1 MQDLSELS
9 DLTVINN
16 ESVKQIISICFL
28 FLWNHNLSYAQ
39 DNRLYGTYIDEMY
52 LMVLHLD
59 TGNRFQFIM
68 PPGPRTYAKDTVL
81 VVGNWIMDGKDVVL
95 NSDIQPTMCNHLYY
109 LELLNEEL
117 SKDFLLIH
125 VRTIKERL
133 DGVKIE
139 FDETSQAIA
148 IEVNNKGDH
157 VWVDNITGTLT
168 LPRKGIEHIIVRFPY
183 MDCPR
188 YFLKS
193 PESNYLEII
202 HDETGESGGEAF
214 LRYQYF
220 ADEHI
225 VVDDHE
231 GTLVLDGDIVFKKLK

>member
-1 MQDLSELS
+1 MLLGLS
-9 DLTVINN
+9 DLTAIND
-16 ESVKQIISICFL
+16 ESVNQIISICFL
-28 FLWNHNLSYAQ
+28 LLWNHNLSYSQ
-39 DNRLYGTYIDEMY
+39 ENRLYGTYQDAMFQ
-52 LMVLHLD
+52 MVLHLD
-59 TGNRFQFIM
+59 TGNRFQFIV
-68 PPGPRTYAKDTVL
+68 PPGPLIYAKDTVL
-81 VVGNWIMDGKDVVL
+81 VVGNWIMDGSDVVL

-117 SKDFLLIH
+117 SKDFLLLH

-139 FDETSQAIA
+139 LDRTPQVVA
-148 IEVNNKGDH
+148 IEVNNNGDQ
-157 VWVDNITGTLT
+157 VWVDNVSGELT
-168 LPRKGIEHIIVRFPY
+168 IPRKGLEQIIVRFPY

-193 PESNYLEII
+193 PQSNYLEII

-214 LRYQYF
+214 LWYQYF

-231 GTLVLDGDIVFKKLK
+231 GTLVLDGDIVFKKVK